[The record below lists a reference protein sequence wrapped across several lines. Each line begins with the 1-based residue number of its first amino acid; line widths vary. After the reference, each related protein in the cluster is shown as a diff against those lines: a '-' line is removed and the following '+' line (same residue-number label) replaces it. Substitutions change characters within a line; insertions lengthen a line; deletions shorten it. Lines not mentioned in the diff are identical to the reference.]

1 MPLGMPSDFRF
12 DIFAR
17 DRSGPAWRVVEQER
31 NFAGQRPAVE
41 RLIRAKHKRDKD
53 AAERFTAGGASEARR
68 DKRQDELVR
77 GVEKASWKDQ
87 HPAEWEARLAEQA
100 KDKQLFLKNRERKL
114 LVTKLM
120 QEMADKEAKAAVG

>member
-1 MPLGMPSDFRF
+1 M
-12 DIFAR
+12 
-17 DRSGPAWRVVEQER
+17 
-31 NFAGQRPAVE
+31 
-41 RLIRAKHKRDKD
+41 
-53 AAERFTAGGASEARR
+53 
-68 DKRQDELVR
+68 
-77 GVEKASWKDQ
+77 EKGLWKDQ